1 LKKLIAMKNYN
12 GLTVK
17 GGRLINQLPN
27 GVTGIQKAAQIK
39 KEMKRQEKIAMMS
52 EAMYQAEIRAD
63 LTEKLMER

>member
-1 LKKLIAMKNYN
+1 MKNYN

-17 GGRLINQLPN
+17 GGRLINQLPT
-27 GVTGIQKAAQIK
+27 GMTGIQRAAQVK
-39 KEMKRQEKIAMMS
+39 KEMKRAEKISMMS

>member
-1 LKKLIAMKNYN
+1 MKNYN

-17 GGRLINQLPN
+17 GGRLINQLPT
-27 GVTGIQKAAQIK
+27 GVTGIQRAVQIK
-39 KEMKRQEKIAMMS
+39 KELKRAEKISTMS

>member
-1 LKKLIAMKNYN
+1 MKNYN

-27 GVTGIQKAAQIK
+27 GMTGIQRAAQIK
-39 KEMKRQEKIAMMS
+39 KEMKRAEKISMMS

>member
-1 LKKLIAMKNYN
+1 MKNYN

>member
-1 LKKLIAMKNYN
+1 MKNYN

-39 KEMKRQEKIAMMS
+39 KEMKRQDKIQMMS